1 MKKDNEG
8 GLMKAEVVSAV
19 VRRIVTGE
27 EFGGESHPRILVQ
40 FQLTIVGEL
49 VESHAGLVLGDI
61 PELLEGDEL
70 ITVDLTVAVLVRVGE
85 GGLEESQ
92 QVLRNGAGGG
102 DLGGNTGGPVGEL
115 SAVDLAIMIDI
126 SVVHQE
132 LEDLLLV
139 TDGLIV
145 EVVARADAGG
155 GGQLGHD
162 RLVVL
167 KVDNAIAVHVISVL
181 EEKVKF
187 GFEKVSHLFC

>member
-1 MKKDNEG
+1 MKEENDG
-8 GLMKAEVVSAV
+8 GLMEAEVVSAV
-19 VRRIVTGE
+19 VRGIVTRE
-27 EFGGESHPRILVQ
+27 EFGSESHPRILVQ
-40 FQLTIVGEL
+40 FQLAIVGEL
-49 VESHAGLVLGDI
+49 VESHASLVLGDI

-70 ITVDLTVAVLVRVGE
+70 ITVNLTVAVLVRVGE

>member
-1 MKKDNEG
+1 MH
-8 GLMKAEVVSAV
+8 AEVIFAWIIG
-19 VRRIVTGE
+19 IVAGE
-27 EFGGESHPRILVQ
+27 EFGGVTHPRIFIE

-49 VESHAGLVLGDI
+49 VESHASLVLGHI
-61 PELLEGDEL
+61 PELLESDEL
-70 ITVDLTVAVLVRVGE
+70 IAVDLTVAVLVRVGK
-85 GGLEESQ
+85 GGFEESQ
-92 QVLRNGAGGG
+92 QVLRNGSRGG
-102 DLGGNTGGPVGEL
+102 DLGGDTGGPVGEL

-167 KVDNAIAVHVISVL
+167 KVDNAIAVHVVSEL
-181 EEKVKF
+181 EQKF
-187 GFEKVSHLFC
+187 KFLLKEITHLFC

>member
-1 MKKDNEG
+1 MKSSWLLVETEIISAWLG
-8 GLMKAEVVSAV
+8 GVV
-19 VRRIVTGE
+19 
-27 EFGGESHPRILVQ
+27 GGHELLGKLQPGVLSDLNSSV
-40 FQLTIVGEL
+40 VGEL

-132 LEDLLLV
+132 LENLLLV

-167 KVDNAIAVHVISVL
+167 KVDNAIAVHVVSEL
-181 EEKVKF
+181 EQKF
-187 GFEKVSHLFC
+187 KFLLKEITHLFC